1 MSASPH
7 FRKYHGL
14 GNDYIVINPADFP
27 FEPTEA
33 AVRAVCDRN
42 RGVGSD
48 GILLGPLPGPRPGDA
63 PSLRIFNP
71 DGSEAAKSGN
81 GLRIFAWYLY
91 EAGLA
96 AGREFPLL
104 TKGGPVVAA
113 VVDEAARLVRM
124 DMGPPNFAAAAV
136 PVLAEREEVVDMAA
150 EFDDKRCRIT
160 CVSMGNPHCVV
171 LGLGSSEEIA
181 RELGPLV
188 ERFPLFPDRVNVQFL
203 EALGPGEIRISIWER
218 GAGYTLASGSSSCA
232 AAAAARRLGLVGDEV
247 LVRMPGGE
255 LRVEFAAGTTF
266 LTGPV
271 EKCFEGSFAGG
282 LLDRVRGRTPAA
294 PDVAPAAA
302 PPAAPPPA
310 APHPAAP
317 GRTA

>member
-1 MSASPH
+1 MSAGPH

-14 GNDYIVINPADFP
+14 GNDYLVINPAEFP

-48 GILLGPLPGPRPGDA
+48 GILLGPLPGTG

-81 GLRIFAWYLY
+81 GLRIFAWYLH

-96 AGREFPLL
+96 SGREFPLL

-113 VVDEAARLVRM
+113 VVDEAAKLVRM

-136 PVLAEREEVVDMAA
+136 PVLAEREEAVDMAA
-150 EFDDKRCRIT
+150 EFGGKRCRIT

-171 LGLGSSEEIA
+171 LGLGSSGELA
-181 RELGPLV
+181 RELGPLI

-203 EALGPGEIRISIWER
+203 EPLGPAEIRISIWER

-232 AAAAARRLGLVGDEV
+232 AAAAARRLGLAGDEV
-247 LVRMPGGE
+247 LVRMPGGA

-271 EKCFEGSFAGG
+271 EKAFEGTFSDELRARI
-282 LLDRVRGRTPAA
+282 LGREPAA
-294 PDVAPAAA
+294 PDG
-302 PPAAPPPA
+302 
-310 APHPAAP
+310 AP
-317 GRTA
+317 GRKA